1 MVQKA
6 KSGHAPPAHLAAV
19 QGMVFALVLKFVRGS
34 SAVARIEMS
43 GTRRDFLCQV
53 GSVGGY
59 RATYLSMQAMG
70 LLSTAAVAEPLTLQ
84 KGEAHG
90 TKVVILGAGVAG
102 LSAAYELG
110 KAGYDCTVLEAR
122 DRVGGRNWS
131 IRRGTRIEMTDGTR
145 QTCEFDPEMYW
156 NSGPARIPSAH
167 QAVLGY
173 CRELGVALEVEV
185 NTSRDA
191 RLYNPAAN
199 GGKPIEMRQAHNDV
213 RGEIAELLGKAINR
227 GALDEELTPHDKER
241 MLAFLRTYGDL
252 SPDLAFK
259 GSTRSGYK
267 SLPAA
272 GEEAG
277 ERRDPMPLGTLLD
290 IDMWG
295 AVMFEEGFD
304 FQATMFQ
311 PVGGMDRIPM
321 AFGKKLGPVVRLQ
334 TEVTGIKR
342 RNDGVSIAYTD
353 KRSGKRGVVEAAY
366 CLSTIPLKVLEPI
379 DHDFAAPHATAIRGV
394 TYGNAIKIAWQSRR
408 FWEMDDHIYGGIS
421 WVKGP
426 TALVW
431 YPSDRMFSQK
441 GILLG
446 GYVSRGPVDDL
457 ATKSLHD
464 QFEISRAAIEGLHP
478 GRGHELEKPMAI
490 AWSKVPYSL
499 GIGAR
504 YQTDSDPNYATLAE
518 PDGPF
523 YFAGEYL
530 SHVGAWQEG
539 AMLSA
544 RRAINMMDK
553 HRRERG

>member
-1 MVQKA
+1 
-6 KSGHAPPAHLAAV
+6 
-19 QGMVFALVLKFVRGS
+19 
-34 SAVARIEMS
+34 MS
-43 GTRRDFLCQV
+43 GTRREFLQQV

-59 RATYLSMQAMG
+59 RATYLTMQAMG
-70 LLSTAAVAEPLTLQ
+70 LLSTAAMAEPLTLQ

-90 TKVVILGAGVAG
+90 TKVVILGAGIAG

-131 IRRGTRIEMTDGTR
+131 IRRGTRLDMTDGTR
-145 QTCEFDPEMYW
+145 QVCEFDPEMYW

-173 CRELGVALEVEV
+173 CKELGVALEVEI
-185 NTSRDA
+185 NTSRGA

-199 GGKPIEMRQAHNDV
+199 GGKPVEMRQAHNDV
-213 RGEIAELLGKAINR
+213 RGEISELLGKALNR
-227 GALDEELTPHDKER
+227 GALDEELTATDKER
-241 MLAFLRTYGDL
+241 MIAFLRTYGDL
-252 SPDLAFK
+252 TPDLLFK
-259 GSTRSGYK
+259 GSTRSGYS

-272 GEEAG
+272 GDQAG

-290 IDMWG
+290 IDLWG

-311 PVGGMDRIPM
+311 PVGGMDHIPA
-321 AFGKKLGPVVRLQ
+321 AFARKLGPVVRLAS
-334 TEVTGIKR
+334 EVTAIKR
-342 RNDGVSIAYTD
+342 RNDGVTIAYTD
-353 KRSGKRGVVEAAY
+353 KRSGKRNAIDAAY
-366 CLSTIPLKVLEPI
+366 CIVTIPLKVLEPI
-379 DHDFAAPHATAIRGV
+379 ENDFSSPCRAAIRGIE
-394 TYGNAIKIAWQSRR
+394 YGNAVKIAWQSRR
-408 FWEMDDHIYGGIS
+408 FWEIDDQIYGGIS

-431 YPSDRMFSQK
+431 YPSDRLFSQK

-446 GYVSRGPVDDL
+446 GYVSRGQSDEL
-457 ATKSLHD
+457 AAKPLRE
-464 QFEISRAAIEGLHP
+464 QFELSRAAIEGLHP
-478 GRGHELEKPMAI
+478 GRGRELEKPMAI
-490 AWSKVPYSL
+490 VWSKVPYSL

-504 YQTDSDPNYATLAE
+504 YQTDHDANYGALGE

-523 YFAGEYL
+523 YFAGEHL

-553 HRRERG
+553 HRRARHA

>member
-1 MVQKA
+1 
-6 KSGHAPPAHLAAV
+6 
-19 QGMVFALVLKFVRGS
+19 
-34 SAVARIEMS
+34 MS
-43 GTRRDFLCQV
+43 GTRRDFLQQV

-59 RATYLSMQAMG
+59 RATYLTMQAMG
-70 LLSTAAVAEPLTLQ
+70 LLSTAAMAEPLTLK
-84 KGEAHG
+84 KGDPHG

-102 LSAAYELG
+102 MSAAYELG
-110 KAGYDCTVLEAR
+110 KAGYDCTILEAR

-131 IRRGTRIEMTDGTR
+131 IRRGTRLEMNDGTR
-145 QTCEFDPEMYW
+145 QVCEFDPDMYW

-173 CRELGVALEVEV
+173 CKEFGVALEVEI
-185 NTSRDA
+185 NTSRGA
-191 RLYNPAAN
+191 RLYNPDAN
-199 GGKPIEMRQAHNDV
+199 GGKPIEMRQAHNDA
-213 RGEIAELLGKAINR
+213 RGEIAELLGKALNR
-227 GALDEELTPHDKER
+227 GALDAELTAQDKER
-241 MLAFLRTYGDL
+241 MVAFLRTYGDL
-252 SPDLAFK
+252 TPDLLFK
-259 GSTRSGYK
+259 GTTRSGYK

-272 GEEAG
+272 GDQAG
-277 ERRDPMPLGTLLD
+277 EARDAVPLGTLLD

-295 AVMFEEGFD
+295 AMMFEEGFD

-321 AFGKKLGPVVRLQ
+321 AFAKKLGPVVRLMS
-334 TEVTGIKR
+334 EVTAIKR
-342 RNDGVSIAYTD
+342 RNSGVTITYTD
-353 KRSGKRGVVEAAY
+353 KRSGKRNAIDAAY
-366 CLSTIPLKVLEPI
+366 CIVTIPLKVLEPI
-379 DHDFAAPHATAIRGV
+379 ENDFSSTCRSAMREIE
-394 TYGNAIKIAWQSRR
+394 YGNAVKIAWQSRR
-408 FWEMDDHIYGGIS
+408 FWESDDEIYGGIS

-431 YPSDRMFSQK
+431 YPSDRLFSQK

-446 GYVSRGPVDDL
+446 GYVSRGEVDAL
-457 ATKSLHD
+457 AAKPLHE
-464 QFEISRAAIEGLHP
+464 QFELSRAAIEGLHP

-504 YQTDSDPNYATLAE
+504 YRSDHDPNYAMLSE

-523 YFAGEYL
+523 YFAGEHL

-553 HRRERG
+553 HRRAQHA

>member
-1 MVQKA
+1 
-6 KSGHAPPAHLAAV
+6 
-19 QGMVFALVLKFVRGS
+19 
-34 SAVARIEMS
+34 MS
-43 GTRRDFLCQV
+43 GTRRDFLRQV

-59 RATYLSMQAMG
+59 RATYLTMQAMG

-84 KGEAHG
+84 KGEAHR

-110 KAGYDCTVLEAR
+110 KAGYDCTILEAR

-131 IRRGTRIEMTDGTR
+131 IRRGTRLDMNDGTR
-145 QTCEFDPEMYW
+145 QLCEFDPEMYW
-156 NSGPARIPSAH
+156 NAGPARIPSAH

-173 CRELGVALEVEV
+173 CKELGVALEVEV
-185 NTSRDA
+185 NTSRGA

-199 GGKPIEMRQAHNDV
+199 GGKPVEMRQAHNDV
-213 RGEIAELLGKAINR
+213 RGEISELLGKALNR
-227 GALDEELTPHDKER
+227 GALDEELTAEDKER
-241 MLAFLRTYGDL
+241 MIAFLRTYGDL
-252 SPDLAFK
+252 SPDLLFK

-272 GEEAG
+272 GDQAG

-311 PVGGMDRIPM
+311 PVGGMDRIPA
-321 AFGKKLGPVVRLQ
+321 AFAKKLGPVVRLMS
-334 TEVTGIKR
+334 EVTAIKR

-353 KRSGKRGVVEAAY
+353 KRSGKRNAIEAAY
-366 CLSTIPLKVLEPI
+366 CIVTIPLKVLEPI
-379 DHDFAAPHATAIRGV
+379 ESDFSSTCGAAIRAIE
-394 TYGNAIKIAWQSRR
+394 YGNAIKIAWQSRR
-408 FWEMDDHIYGGIS
+408 FWETEDQIYGGIS

-431 YPSDRMFSQK
+431 YPSDRLFSQK

-446 GYVSRGPVDDL
+446 GYATRSGVDAL
-457 ATKSLHD
+457 AGKSLRE
-464 QFEISRAAIEGLHP
+464 QFELSRAAIEGLHP
-478 GRGHELEKPMAI
+478 GRGRELEKPMAI
-490 AWSKVPYSL
+490 TWSKVPYSL
-499 GIGAR
+499 GIAAR
-504 YQTDSDPNYATLAE
+504 YKTDRDANYAVLSE

-523 YFAGEYL
+523 YFAGEHL

-539 AMLSA
+539 AMLSV
-544 RRAINMMDK
+544 RRAINMMDE
-553 HRRERG
+553 HRRAQHA

>member
-1 MVQKA
+1 M
-6 KSGHAPPAHLAAV
+6 G
-19 QGMVFALVLKFVRGS
+19 
-34 SAVARIEMS
+34 
-43 GTRRDFLCQV
+43 GTRREFLRQV

-59 RATYLSMQAMG
+59 RATYLTMQALG
-70 LLSTAAVAEPLTLQ
+70 LLNTAAVAEALTLQ

-131 IRRGTRIEMTDGTR
+131 IRRGTRLDMNDGTR
-145 QTCEFDPEMYW
+145 QLCEFDPEMYW
-156 NSGPARIPSAH
+156 NAGPARIPSAH

-173 CRELGVALEVEV
+173 CKELGVALEVEV
-185 NTSRDA
+185 NTSRGA

-199 GGKPIEMRQAHNDV
+199 GGKPVEMRQAHNDV
-213 RGEIAELLGKAINR
+213 RGEISELLGKALNR
-227 GALDEELTPHDKER
+227 GALDEELTAQDKER
-241 MLAFLRTYGDL
+241 MIAFLRTYGDL
-252 SPDLAFK
+252 SPDLLFK

-311 PVGGMDRIPM
+311 PVGGMDRIPA
-321 AFGKKLGPVVRLQ
+321 AFAKKLGPVVRLMS
-334 TEVTGIKR
+334 EVTAIKR
-342 RNDGVSIAYTD
+342 RNDGVTIAYTD
-353 KRSGKRGVVEAAY
+353 KRSGKRNAIEAAY
-366 CLSTIPLKVLEPI
+366 CIVTIPLKVLEPI
-379 DHDFAAPHATAIRGV
+379 ENDFSSACGAAIRAIE
-394 TYGNAIKIAWQSRR
+394 YGNAIKIAWQSRR
-408 FWEMDDHIYGGIS
+408 FWEIDDQIYGGIS

-431 YPSDRMFSQK
+431 YPSDRLFSQK

-446 GYVSRGPVDDL
+446 GYVSRGPVDEL
-457 ATKSLHD
+457 AVRSLRE
-464 QFEISRAAIEGLHP
+464 QFELSRAAIEGLHP

-490 AWSKVPYSL
+490 AWSKVPHSL

-504 YQTDSDPNYATLAE
+504 YKTDRDPNYTTLSE

-539 AMLSA
+539 AMLAA

-553 HRRERG
+553 HRRAQHA